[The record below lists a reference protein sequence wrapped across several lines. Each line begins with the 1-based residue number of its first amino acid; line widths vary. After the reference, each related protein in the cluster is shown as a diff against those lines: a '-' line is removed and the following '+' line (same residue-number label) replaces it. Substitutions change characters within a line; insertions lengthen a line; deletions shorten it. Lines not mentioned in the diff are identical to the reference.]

1 MSNRHP
7 SSKARNTR
15 RRHFQAPAHQ
25 RHREFTVLVSGSE
38 TKMPGIRRAPVRA
51 GDRVAID
58 RGQGVEGN
66 YSDKDTKV
74 KDVEGKI
81 LRVDYKRRLVFI
93 EDLKQRKRGNKV
105 ADRPIDPRNITI
117 IGFDLTD
124 PRRKAKLTKMND
136 EALE

>member
-1 MSNRHP
+1 MAKHTS
-7 SSKARNTR
+7 SSKARKMR

-25 RHREFTVLVSGSE
+25 RHRKFTVLVSGSE
-38 TKMPGIRRAPVRA
+38 TKMAGIRRAAVRA

-58 RGQGVEGN
+58 RGQGLEGN
-66 YSDKDTKV
+66 YSNKDTKV

-81 LRVDYKRRLVFI
+81 LRVDYKRRLLFI

-105 ADRPIDPRNITI
+105 ADRPIDPRNVTI
-117 IGFDLTD
+117 IAFDLTD
-124 PRRKAKLTKMND
+124 PRRKAKLEKRNA